1 MPWKTWGLVSILLL
15 ASSLSVWTQK
25 ETMRLKKGRRQ
36 FFGRKKRNDIDI
48 IGKKQFRTIALLNAY
63 AYVLWLAGTFNSI
76 VAKHWFEIECLAY
89 FRLYVLLYIWKP
101 CLIKLW
107 KELWSEFFFMGVVK
121 FIYSGFS
128 KVSQCLNC

>member
-1 MPWKTWGLVSILLL
+1 MSILLL

-63 AYVLWLAGTFNSI
+63 AYVL
-76 VAKHWFEIECLAY
+76 
-89 FRLYVLLYIWKP
+89 
-101 CLIKLW
+101 
-107 KELWSEFFFMGVVK
+107 
-121 FIYSGFS
+121 
-128 KVSQCLNC
+128 